1 MGSVQVPS
9 KMGLFLVLLCVG
21 LVVAQDKEKTL
32 DKAGEEL
39 RKLGKSTGLDLKESF
54 RCGLF
59 FPDPKDDQKLPIAP
73 LLILNATWPAE
84 ECQSGVPNTK
94 RYNAFCDS
102 LLFSKLTNKL
112 SLSDPSINK
121 KRRGLGMSIGDDSCG
136 YLKLKVKI
144 PFVGAK
150 SKKFPKGLE
159 IGMFSNACGV
169 KKWHATGLKHGEKV
183 CCRAGEYKPC

>member
-1 MGSVQVPS
+1 
-9 KMGLFLVLLCVG
+9 MGLSLVLLCVS
-21 LVVAQDKEKTL
+21 LVVGQDKEKTL

-73 LLILNATWPAE
+73 LLIFNATWPAA
-84 ECQSGVPNTK
+84 ECQSGVADTE
-94 RYNAFCDS
+94 RYDAFCDS
-102 LLFSKLTNKL
+102 IFSKFTGKL

-121 KRRGLGMSIGDDSCG
+121 KRRGLGMSIGDDICG
-136 YLKLKVKI
+136 YIKLEVKA

-150 SKKFPKGLE
+150 SKKFPKGLD
-159 IGMFSNACGV
+159 IGNFLLFASTKREEV
-169 KKWHATGLKHGEKV
+169 W
-183 CCRAGEYKPC
+183 AGQLEMISVGISSPI